1 MTYDVQKIK
10 VGKQAITI
18 LELDLDACSLTYGN
32 SPCTASGTAPLKCF
46 NTFGT
51 CQDTA
56 NFDKTSKTFRFS
68 DRVIDGVQEAGD
80 APTFPTIRGI
90 SHSPTV
96 LTPSKG
102 LGIRA

>member
-1 MTYDVQKIK
+1 MTYDTEKIK

-32 SPCTASGTAPLKCF
+32 SPCTASGTAALKCF

-56 NFDKTSKTFRFS
+56 NFAKTTKTFRFS
-68 DRVIDGVQEAGD
+68 DRVYDGLQAAGD
-80 APTFPTIRGI
+80 APTFPKLFAQSVIAL
-90 SHSPTV
+90 PY
-96 LTPSKG
+96 
-102 LGIRA
+102 